1 MKLLEKEDIDQ
12 FTQEQAEKQLSKL
25 TKTYNLEAP
34 LTECFQQVWGDLDRI
49 VNNLLWL
56 EDRIKNIKSI
66 EHLNSVR
73 PTKDE

>member
-56 EDRIKNIKSI
+56 EDRITKIKNV
-66 EHLNSVR
+66 EHLNSIR